1 MISLSLLLTSH
12 PSTFQRTQV
21 RSFTAC
27 YRSFNL
33 LMSRSPP
40 LRVYCPRLD
49 APFALAFASPPSQ
62 KDLGLPRTITRR
74 LIMQKAGR
82 HPARRQD
89 SDTLYAH
96 GFRYYF
102 TPLIG
107 VLFTFPSRYWFT
119 IGCQVVF
126 SLIRWSGLIRAEFHV
141 FRTTWDTPRG
151 CPVFAH
157 PAVTVYGRTFQIVT
171 LTIHLP
177 HWSPTTPEGQVPPV

>member
-21 RSFTAC
+21 RPFTECYLSF
-27 YRSFNL
+27 SL

-40 LRVYCPRLD
+40 LRVYCPRLG
-49 APFALAFASPPSQ
+49 AHFALAFASLPSQ
-62 KDLGLPRTITRR
+62 KDLSLPRTITRR

-82 HPARRQD
+82 HPAERD
-89 SDTLYAH
+89 SDTLYAN

-102 TPLIG
+102 TPLAG

-126 SLIRWSGLIRAEFHV
+126 SLIRWSGQIHTEFHV
-141 FRTTWDTPRG
+141 LRATWDTSKG
-151 CPVFAH
+151 LWIFAH
-157 PAVTVYGRTFQIVT
+157 PAITVSGRFFHTVALI
-171 LTIHLP
+171 LCLLYRG
-177 HWSPTTPEGQVPPV
+177 PTTPGRQVLPV